1 MQKIIKLLSLNI
13 LIIILTSSCGSSNY
27 YQSAYQSKQFTA
39 NERNE
44 EWIGGT
50 YNSPGNE
57 MVYGMTNDENN
68 LYLKLKVIDGRIQ
81 RKILMNGLTLW
92 FDTDGKSKKK
102 LGYAF
107 PLINEKARMETAMPG
122 MDGSDRDLQAKLQA
136 IQLKA
141 EDINK
146 RFQEGEEAINIV
158 NEEGEVT
165 ETIPS
170 HRNKTG
176 INIMLYMDEYHILYY
191 EARIPVNRVFGA
203 NNSIE
208 NQEIPA
214 FSYGFEI
221 GELELGVVR
230 QSYMRMPNMMRSG
243 GGYSTRS
250 MYSPAGMRQPS
261 QMYGIMKT
269 RMKAMEV
276 WVKQVK
282 LSDK

>member
-1 MQKIIKLLSLNI
+1 MQKISKLIALQLLI
-13 LIIILTSSCGSSNY
+13 LILASCASSNF
-27 YQSAYQSKQFTA
+27 YQSAYQSDPFNPDQVNK
-39 NERNE
+39 

-50 YNSPGNE
+50 YTSPRQE
-57 MVYGMTNDENN
+57 MVYGMTNDESN
-68 LYLKLKVIDGRIQ
+68 LYLKLKVVDGRIQ

-122 MDGSDRDLQAKLQA
+122 MDGSDRNMQDKLQA

-146 RFQEGEEAINIV
+146 RFEKGEEAINIV
-158 NEEGEVT
+158 NDEGEVT

-170 HRNKTG
+170 HRNKNG
-176 INIMLYMDEYHILYY
+176 INIMLYMDEFHILYY
-191 EARIPVNRVFGA
+191 EARIPITKLFGEKYKSE
-203 NNSIE
+203 NSALE
-208 NQEIPA
+208 A

-243 GGYSTRS
+243 GGYLNSGT
-250 MYSPAGMRQPS
+250 YSPAGMRQPS
-261 QMYGIMKT
+261 QMYGVMKT

-282 LSDK
+282 LSGK